1 MGLIGNLRESIA
13 KMFGTNSRTMYNAF
27 NDAFM
32 EIGGGYAPYD
42 VSMKT
47 YLEEGYNTNAMV
59 FSVINAMANKSS
71 TVPIYVREIKNE
83 EAYDGLKKLRNATGY
98 DMALTQKLKHLSL
111 ESKAFADQVAPLPL
125 KKPNPYQ
132 TWTELGQLYKT
143 FIRMTGNAYF
153 LIESAD
159 DGMNKDEPKALYI
172 LPSHLMKIVV
182 KDGVSMV
189 GMENPVK
196 EYMLI
201 EGNQS
206 ITFPSEKVIH
216 VKYGNPNYSEDGEHL
231 YGFSPLRPLLKNIQS
246 SNDAMELNAKTLK
259 SGGAFGFIHG
269 KNVPITEEQAQQLK
283 QRLIE
288 MNNDPGDLARIA
300 GSSAEMGFTRISL
313 TADELKPFDYLKFD
327 MKQIC
332 NALGWSDNL
341 MNNDDG
347 GKHDKQQEERKRVVT
362 DNIVPDLKLLI
373 EALNDEFLP
382 RFKKYKNYC
391 LEFDIMELPEMQD
404 DAKELS
410 EIMFEGVRMA
420 VFNRNEARKALNWP
434 EKEDEAMERHTLS
447 SDVISLDEAIDN
459 DFNGNQGNH
468 GFEQEERPTGDSERM
483 DSVNGD

>member
-1 MGLIGNLRESIA
+1 MLGL
-13 KMFGTNSRTMYNAF
+13 
-27 NDAFM
+27 
-32 EIGGGYAPYD
+32 
-42 VSMKT
+42 
-47 YLEEGYNTNAMV
+47 
-59 FSVINAMANKSS
+59 
-71 TVPIYVREIKNE
+71 
-83 EAYDGLKKLRNATGY
+83 
-98 DMALTQKLKHLSL
+98 
-111 ESKAFADQVAPLPL
+111 
-125 KKPNPYQ
+125 
-132 TWTELGQLYKT
+132 
-143 FIRMTGNAYF
+143 
-153 LIESAD
+153 
-159 DGMNKDEPKALYI
+159 
-172 LPSHLMKIVV
+172 
-182 KDGVSMV
+182 
-189 GMENPVK
+189 ENPVK

-201 EGNQS
+201 EGS
-206 ITFPSEKVIH
+206 VSVTFPAEKVIH
-216 VKYGNPNYSEDGEHL
+216 IKYANPNYSDDGEHL
-231 YGFSPLRPLLKNIQS
+231 YGHAPLRSLLKNIQS

-288 MNNDPGDLARIA
+288 MNDEPGDLGRIA

-347 GKHDKQQEERKRVVT
+347 GKHDKQLEERKRVIT
-362 DNIVPDLKLLI
+362 DNIVPDLKLLVD
-373 EALNDEFLP
+373 ALNRDFLP
-382 RFKKYKNYC
+382 RFKGYQNTC

-447 SDVISLDEAIDN
+447 SDVISLEEALDN
-459 DFNGNQGNH
+459 DFNGNQGNY
-468 GFEQEERPTGDSERM
+468 GFEETEGSDRDSGGMDSE
-483 DSVNGD
+483 DGD

>member
-1 MGLIGNLRESIA
+1 MGLIGNLRQSIA
-13 KMFGTNSRTMYNAF
+13 RMFVNNQAMYNVF

-42 VSMKT
+42 ASMKT

-71 TVPIYVREIKNE
+71 TVPIYIREVKNE
-83 EAYDGLKKLRNATGY
+83 EAYDGLKKLRYATGY

-153 LIESAD
+153 LIEAAD
-159 DGMNKDEPKALYI
+159 DGMNKGEPKALYI

-182 KDGVSMV
+182 KEGVSLV

-201 EGNQS
+201 EGNQQ

-269 KNVPITEEQAQQLK
+269 KNVPITEEQAKQLK

-347 GKHDKQQEERKRVVT
+347 GKHDKQKEERKRVVT

-373 EALNDEFLP
+373 DALNDDFLP
-382 RFKKYKNYC
+382 RFKRYKNYC

-434 EKEDEAMERHTLS
+434 EKEDDAMERHTLS

-459 DFNGNQGNH
+459 DFNGNQGNN
-468 GFEQEERPTGDSERM
+468 GFKQEEGEIGDTNGM
-483 DSVNGD
+483 D

>member
-1 MGLIGNLRESIA
+1 
-13 KMFGTNSRTMYNAF
+13 MFGASPQMYNAF

-32 EIGGGYAPYD
+32 WATTGGGYAPYD
-42 VSMKT
+42 VSMNT
-47 YLEEGYNTNAMV
+47 YLEEGYNTNSLV

-71 TVPIYVREIKNE
+71 TVPLYIREVKDE
-83 EAYDGLKKLRNATGY
+83 ESFKRLKQFRDATSFN
-98 DMALTQKLKHLSL
+98 MALTQKLKHMAL

-125 KKPNPYQ
+125 DKPNPYQ
-132 TWTELGQLYKT
+132 TWTEMSQLYKT

-153 LIESAD
+153 YMAIPDE
-159 DGMNKDEPKALYI
+159 GMNAGVPQAIYM
-172 LPSHLMKIVV
+172 LPSHLIKIVV
-182 KDGVSMV
+182 KDGVSML

-201 EGNQS
+201 EGNQQA
-206 ITFPSEKVIH
+206 TFASEKVIH
-216 VKYGNPNYSEDGEHL
+216 IKYANPNYSESGEHL

-269 KNVPITEEQAQQLK
+269 KNVPITEEQAAQLK
-283 QRLIE
+283 QRLVE
-288 MNNDPGDLARIA
+288 MNNDPADLGRIA

-313 TADELKPFDYLKFD
+313 TTDELKPFDYLRFD

-341 MNNDDG
+341 MNNDEG

-362 DNIVPDLKLLI
+362 DNIVPDLKLLVD
-373 EALNDEFLP
+373 ALNLSFIP
-382 RFKKYKNYC
+382 KFKGYENRK
-391 LEFDIMELPEMQD
+391 LEYDIMELPEMQD

-420 VFNRNEARKALNWP
+420 VFNRDEARKALNWP
-434 EKEDEAMERHTLS
+434 QTNVPSMQRFTLS
-447 SDVISLDEAIDN
+447 SDVISLEEAIEN
-459 DFNGNQGNH
+459 DFNGNQGNTIEPEDDR
-468 GFEQEERPTGDSERM
+468 EQI
-483 DSVNGD
+483 